1 MKKELDAK
9 GGMVAVMLRVEDT
22 ATALKGLE
30 SVLDS
35 QARSQARKSE
45 EMQGESALNSADCG
59 SAIRANGS
67 DEGNSR
73 RTARIDTGTAES
85 DEAAETTRAYRLP

>member
-45 EMQGESALNSADCG
+45 EMQENLLLIQRIVEAQSAQMEAM
-59 SAIRANGS
+59 RATVAG
-67 DEGNSR
+67 
-73 RTARIDTGTAES
+73 TARIDTGTAES
-85 DEAAETTRAYRLP
+85 DGAAETTRAYRLP

>member
-45 EMQGESALNSADCG
+45 EMQENLLL
-59 SAIRANGS
+59 I
-67 DEGNSR
+67 
-73 RTARIDTGTAES
+73 
-85 DEAAETTRAYRLP
+85 